1 MPVFFSNSYGRH
13 QHEARSGV
21 WLMRGIALVL
31 PGPATNGL
39 LAAHLRMP
47 ALVRAFLIRAAIT
60 SSVSPA
66 ARNRPT

>member
-31 PGPATNGL
+31 P
-39 LAAHLRMP
+39 
-47 ALVRAFLIRAAIT
+47 
-60 SSVSPA
+60 
-66 ARNRPT
+66 